1 MGLSCDYRQCC
12 CVRVLCCTV
21 KVSMVQVV
29 KVAATPRLVMA
40 IVASHRRDIGMELGK
55 QKVSRMQ
62 GHDQG

>member
-1 MGLSCDYRQCC
+1 M
-12 CVRVLCCTV
+12 RVCRTV

-40 IVASHRRDIGMELGK
+40 IMASHRRDIGMELGK
-55 QKVSRMQ
+55 QKVGRMQ